1 MPMQKDTPKALT
13 IIIGA
18 LLLLAALLVIANHFR
33 PH

>member
-1 MPMQKDTPKALT
+1 MDKDTPKALV

-18 LLLLAALLVIANHFR
+18 LIVLAGLLVIANHFR